1 MQNYSDDILNEVKR
15 LSGLFFSPK
24 EIAEMLELEESE
36 FMLQCN
42 IVGSAAYKSFK
53 GGRYQGEIDVRTGI
67 IKMAKAGSSPAQ
79 TMALDLLKKSSVKML
94 DR

>member
-1 MQNYSDDILNEVKR
+1 MPNYSEEILAEIKR
-15 LSGLFFSPK
+15 LSGLFFSPI
-24 EIAEMLELEESE
+24 EIAEMLELEDQD
-36 FMLQCN
+36 FALQCK
-42 IVGSAAYKSFK
+42 IPGSEAFKAFK
-53 GGRYQGEIDVRTGI
+53 GGRYQGEIEVRTGI